1 MAGRLTVADDG
12 STLADALVAFERR
25 IVAEHPETV
34 VVEDDSEAALAAVL
48 AALKLG
54 VAVEP
59 GAGAT
64 EGESD
69 NARVIGQLTRAPSRP
84 TGTGPSYT

>member
-1 MAGRLTVADDG
+1 MAGRLIAADDG
-12 STLADALVAFERR
+12 SSLADALVAFERR
-25 IVAEHPETV
+25 IIAAHPETV

-54 VAVEP
+54 VVVEA

-69 NARVIGQLTRAPSRP
+69 NARLIGQLT
-84 TGTGPSYT
+84 SYT